1 MKIPPKIAK
10 RRDYLLRWYYE
21 HPAEFSQLCRAA
33 AKPADYYLLQDFHR
47 EWIDLVHDN
56 PKTMLVA
63 PRGFLKSSVTT
74 VDYTIYHTLFS
85 GAVQRK
91 AFLVCDSQRK
101 YREFIREIATIMQS
115 PLIQRLFGGFPVRV
129 VENTVAIARHPRI
142 PWEPKTHVDR
152 ARPAVMGMTV
162 DQSATGMHLGN
173 EDIIIFDDAF
183 ASNTA
188 QSVQMQ
194 ETRKR
199 KIYSG
204 WMALIAPG
212 TKIVVSGTRY
222 TPHDEY
228 EILPAKGYA
237 TNPDSRSAI
246 QADGSSLWADKY
258 PLEALYDIRDNRLG
272 SIQFALQY
280 QNDASAT
287 EGLLFSPDLLDKIVL
302 TDPAE
307 PRYRC
312 YGIDMAYGGADS
324 TAVCRAE
331 LQGVHIVLHPTLLR
345 NFPDGKINEKL
356 TTIVGLTRN
365 YPTWVEANGP
375 QKQNVDILRQAGHH
389 LIYPYQPGNK
399 TKGLRAQALLAAM
412 ERGEIRILDDA
423 RQTLRNQLI
432 SFTGD
437 DSVHDDMVD
446 AAIIC
451 WEAARKMVSNN
462 QRYTSPDLT
471 FKVSDRRKK
480 YMDV

>member
-1 MKIPPKIAK
+1 M
-10 RRDYLLRWYYE
+10 LRWYYE

-33 AKPADYYLLQDFHR
+33 AKPADYYHLQDFHR
-47 EWIDLVHDN
+47 EWINLVHEN

-74 VDYTIYHTLFS
+74 VDYTVYHTLFS

-101 YREFIREIATIMQS
+101 YREFILEIAAIMQS
-115 PLIQRLFGGFPVRV
+115 PLIQNLFGGFPVRV
-129 VENTVAIARHPRI
+129 VENTVAIAKHPRI

-152 ARPAVMGMTV
+152 ARPAIMGMTV

-173 EDIIIFDDAF
+173 DDLIVFDDAF
-183 ASNTA
+183 VSFNN
-188 QSVQMQ
+188 QSQTKQ
-194 ETRKR
+194 EARKL

-204 WMALIAPG
+204 WMPMIAPD

-222 TPHDEY
+222 TVYDEY
-228 EILPAKGYA
+228 ETLPGKGYA
-237 TNPDSRSAI
+237 TNPNTRAAI
-246 QADGSSLWADKY
+246 HPDGTALWADKY
-258 PLEALYDIRDNRLG
+258 PVDVLYNLRDTRYG
-272 SIQFALQY
+272 SIQFALQFM
-280 QNDASAT
+280 NDVSAT
-287 EGLLFSPDLLDKIVL
+287 EGLLFSPDLLDRMVL

-331 LQGVHIVLHPTLLR
+331 LQGVHIVLHPVLLK
-345 NFPDGKINEKL
+345 NFPDGSIAEK
-356 TTIVGLTRN
+356 TKTIVRLTGN

-389 LIYPYQPGNK
+389 LIYPYQPGSK

-451 WEAARKMVSNN
+451 WEAARKMVSND

-471 FKVSDRRKK
+471 FGISERRKS
-480 YMDV
+480 YMRA